1 MHRGMILM
9 IRETINVEG
18 LQPTEQNSMQSIYFT
33 SEMLHGIKLSY
44 SKLFSRDFG
53 VVKLA

>member
-33 SEMLHGIKLSY
+33 SELLHGIKLSY

-53 VVKLA
+53 AVKLA